1 VWEALEHGSV
11 ASRIEQQVLRVI
23 NDEDLRPGDRLPS
36 ERQLAQLLGV
46 SRPTLREAIGSLRAQ
61 GRVAVRHGQGV
72 FVTEARTSRDLRSA
86 LATQKMTLS
95 ELFAM
100 REVLE
105 VPAAGWAAKSD
116 DSARIT
122 GISAAYE
129 ATVRAMQGELDWH
142 ELQTADAQFHM
153 AIVKAADNR
162 FLGQTLGILQTML
175 AAGMDTTLTVPGR
188 LERSR
193 RDHRRILTALQAGD
207 SVAARRAVRLHIRGA
222 AAAAQRRLEDEL

>member
-116 DSARIT
+116 DSARIA
-122 GISAAYE
+122 ISAAYE
-129 ATVRAMQGELDWH
+129 ATVHAMQGELDWH

-175 AAGMDTTLTVPGR
+175 SAGMDTTLTVPGR

-193 RDHRRILTALQAGD
+193 RDHERILTALQAGD
-207 SVAARRAVRLHIRGA
+207 SGAARRAVRLHIRGA

>member
-1 VWEALEHGSV
+1 MWEALEHGSV

-116 DSARIT
+116 DSARIA
-122 GISAAYE
+122 ISAAYE
-129 ATVRAMQGELDWH
+129 ATVHAMQGELDWH

-175 AAGMDTTLTVPGR
+175 SAGMDTTLTVPGR

-193 RDHRRILTALQAGD
+193 RDHERILTALQAGD
-207 SVAARRAVRLHIRGA
+207 SGAARRAVRLHIRGA